1 MSHKG
6 EALYVKDEFEFIDQ
20 IKPASHHQPSLVM
33 GIGDDAAVYTSTQG
47 MREVVC
53 VDTMIEGVHFTKETL
68 SPNQIG
74 RKALAINVSD
84 LAAMGAV
91 PRFYLVSIAIPAV
104 WEDEEVN
111 DLYKGMQEV
120 ADRWKMDLIGGDT
133 VSAKEALVITVTA
146 IGQVE
151 EGVSLYR
158 SQAAPGDIVFVTGP
172 VGSSAAGLELLL
184 EKGRHASFNK
194 SESEL
199 VLMHQQPEPQVE
211 AGRLCAG
218 TQARMSLNDISD
230 GVASEA
236 SELAVASEVSITLQ
250 ADKIPFHPALD
261 EVVKG
266 QEKKLAF
273 AFNGGE
279 DFQLIGTIEKTAF
292 SSFLE
297 NALRAGIQIYPI
309 GEVKEKAE
317 HPVFIKDK
325 DLIEPLQKGGFN
337 HFKK

>member
-1 MSHKG
+1 M
-6 EALYVKDEFEFIDQ
+6 KDEFEFIDQ

-33 GIGDDAAVYTSTQG
+33 GIGDDAAVYASTEG

-53 VDTMIEGVHFTKETL
+53 VDTMIEGVHFTKDTL
-68 SPNQIG
+68 SPFQIG

-91 PRFYLVSIAIPAV
+91 PRFYLVSIAIPSV
-104 WEDEEVN
+104 WEDEEVS
-111 DLYKGMQEV
+111 DLYKGMQEL
-120 ADRWKMDLIGGDT
+120 ADQFKMDLIGGDT

-151 EGVSLYR
+151 ETVSLYR
-158 SQAAPGDIVFVTGP
+158 SKAAPGDVVFVTGT

-194 SESEL
+194 SEAEL
-199 VLMHQQPEPQVE
+199 VLMHQQPEPQVG
-211 AGRLCAG
+211 AGRLCAE
-218 TQARMSLNDISD
+218 TKARISLNDISD

-236 SELAVASEVSITLQ
+236 SELAEASKVSIYLQ
-250 ADKIPFHPALD
+250 ADQIPFHPALNKFN
-261 EVVKG
+261 EE
-266 QEKKLAF
+266 QKLAF

-279 DFQLIGTIEKTAF
+279 DFQLIGTIEETAF
-292 SSFLE
+292 SSFAG
-297 NALRAGIQIYPI
+297 NALKSGIHIHQI

-317 HPVFIKDK
+317 HLVYIMDK
-325 DLIEPLQKGGFN
+325 DQSKPLQKGGFN